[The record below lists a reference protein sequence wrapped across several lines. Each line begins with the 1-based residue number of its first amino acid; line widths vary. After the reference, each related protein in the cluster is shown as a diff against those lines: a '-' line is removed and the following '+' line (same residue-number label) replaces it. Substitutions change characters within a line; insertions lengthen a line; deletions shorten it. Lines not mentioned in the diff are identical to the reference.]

1 MKEPRATCSASLFV
15 SGASWS
21 APEAPGE
28 VPHCFV
34 FDASCKEAG
43 RLLQRCEICFLLTGI
58 CSSRVVCRIPLLAMP
73 NDAGSSCEPSSKPG
87 KFEVKT
93 ITGWIDSGKLTI
105 QRVQRHVDYLDG
117 SAPYLQSVLNA
128 MQEVMLRTFSEH

>member
-1 MKEPRATCSASLFV
+1 
-15 SGASWS
+15 
-21 APEAPGE
+21 
-28 VPHCFV
+28 
-34 FDASCKEAG
+34 
-43 RLLQRCEICFLLTGI
+43 
-58 CSSRVVCRIPLLAMP
+58 MP

-128 MQEVMLRTFSEH
+128 IQEVMLQTFSEH